1 MSQAFYRKW
10 RPRTFDEVVGQNH
23 VTQTLHNALKS
34 GRIVHAYLFSGPRG
48 TGKTST
54 ARILAK
60 AVNCLAE
67 AGDKPCN
74 ECEMC
79 QAIDEG
85 RAIDLIEIDAAS
97 HTGVDDIRALRDKI
111 GFSPS
116 EARYKFYIID
126 EVHMLSPSA
135 FNALLKTLEEPPP
148 HAILVL
154 ATTEPHK
161 IPPTVLSRCQRFDL
175 RPIPLKDMLTRLQR
189 IAAREGLEVHAGALD
204 LIARQSTG
212 SMRDAE
218 SLLDQL
224 SSFGGQE
231 ITLEQVQTMLGT
243 VSSQAVKDLVDD
255 LAARDV
261 ASGLGRIGRTIADGA
276 HPRQLNQELLEYLRS
291 LLLIKTTNLGLS
303 YITPEQQA
311 EMVEQAK
318 KFDLGQL
325 VATIKLFS
333 QAASD
338 LKSTT
343 QPQLPMELAFV
354 EATLPRESDTASRR
368 TASSSPESKPSI
380 PSSAETAVTVS
391 EPTRASSAPAP
402 SSDDKP
408 RPNAILEGR
417 ASLGTEGNDPPLARL
432 QNNWTDILASIKRRN
447 MHVEAIIRD
456 CPPAAVDGDVVTLT
470 AASPFHKEKLEDDKA
485 KRLIE
490 DVISETVA
498 HPCRIKCSLPQ
509 QVKKQQKPEQRHDLQ
524 SLADDYMVKAGLE
537 LGGKIGG
544 VE

>member
-67 AGDKPCN
+67 AEDKPCN

-175 RPIPLKDMLTRLQR
+175 RPIPLKDMLTRLQG

-243 VSSQAVKDLVDD
+243 VSLQAVKDLVDD
-255 LAARDV
+255 LAACDV
-261 ASGLGRIGRTIADGA
+261 ASGLGRLGRTIADGA
-276 HPRQLNQELLEYLRS
+276 DPQQLNKELLEYLRS
-291 LLLIKTTNLGLS
+291 LLLIKTTSLGPS
-303 YITPEQQA
+303 YITPEQLA

-318 KFDLGQL
+318 KFDLDRL
-325 VATIKLFS
+325 VTAIKLFS

-338 LKSTT
+338 LRSTT
-343 QPQLPMELAFV
+343 QPQLPVELAFV
-354 EATLPRESDTASRR
+354 EATLPRESDTASQHRAISA
-368 TASSSPESKPSI
+368 TESKPSTS
-380 PSSAETAVTVS
+380 PSEETTAAIG
-391 EPTRASSAPAP
+391 EPAGASSVAASSA
-402 SSDDKP
+402 DDTP
-408 RPNAILEGR
+408 RPKVMQESP
-417 ASLGTEGNDPPLARL
+417 ASLGAEGDDPLLNRL
-432 QNNWTDILASIKRRN
+432 QGNWTDILASIKRRN

-456 CPPAAVDGDVVTLT
+456 CPPAAVDGDMVTLT

-485 KRLIE
+485 KRLVE
-490 DVISETVA
+490 DVISETVG
-498 HPCRIKCSLPQ
+498 HLCRIKCSLPREGRERRAPSQ
-509 QVKKQQKPEQRHDLQ
+509 NDDLQ